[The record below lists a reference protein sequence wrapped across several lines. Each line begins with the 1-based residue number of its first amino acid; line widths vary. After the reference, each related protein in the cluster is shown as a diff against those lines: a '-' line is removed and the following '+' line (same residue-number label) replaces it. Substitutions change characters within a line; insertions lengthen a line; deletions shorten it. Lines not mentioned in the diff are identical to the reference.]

1 SGHAAIA
8 FGPAAGKHEDNA
20 DTLQWRWLTYLGTAG
35 ALGMGLLAVN
45 LVSRRKIL
53 DRIKQLTDGSEGVPE
68 PVKTTEAQV
77 QQAIAAVTAPDVGV
91 PAAPVVPSDAPPQA
105 PPQDLPDFDQVVTDD
120 PPREP

>member
-1 SGHAAIA
+1 M
-8 FGPAAGKHEDNA
+8 
-20 DTLQWRWLTYLGTAG
+20 WRWLTYLGTAG
-35 ALGMGLLAVN
+35 AGMGLLAVN

-91 PAAPVVPSDAPPQA
+91 PAAPVVPPGAPAQEPSQP

-120 PPREP
+120 PQDPPREP